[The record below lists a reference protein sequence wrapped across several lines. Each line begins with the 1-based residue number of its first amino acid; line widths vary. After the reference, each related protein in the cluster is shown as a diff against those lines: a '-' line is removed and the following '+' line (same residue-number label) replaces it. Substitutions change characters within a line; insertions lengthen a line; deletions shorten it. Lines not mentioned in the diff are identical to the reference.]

1 VIDNKDFESPNTIKK
16 FDNRFSILNFERNY
30 SFMARHE
37 PLHHKLLVFIFQLCI
52 MVVSQIIEYINPSIL
67 ERKIVVIIIIII

>member
-1 VIDNKDFESPNTIKK
+1 MIDNKDFESPNTIKK

-52 MVVSQIIEYINPSIL
+52 MVVS
-67 ERKIVVIIIIII
+67 